1 MDKIWLEDYGFWIDE
16 RKYKF
21 FIDKCTISDIINL
34 NLTDGGKNM
43 TNDLQAFESLSKEEI
58 MKMTGQ
64 DDGSQISSGSLPR
77 LTINR
82 TSEDDDGNAL
92 RTGVYTIYDS
102 ESEARVYGLKDK
114 SVHFRPFINAYQ
126 YMEYDAE
133 NNNYPCSSV
142 IFKSWKDE
150 PIDSNGGVRCG
161 KVIGKD
167 KDQLSQAE
175 IDAQRNIKCYR
186 LVYGL
191 LSMEGTT
198 ATGES
203 TTIENMPVLWRVTGM
218 NFKPIGETL
227 KSLKGRNSLMFNHVL
242 NLTTKRKKSGSNVFY
257 VASIN
262 VSDKEIAFSK
272 KDLEHMDMF
281 NDIVNEENVRVSE
294 KWKEANSNK
303 KQDAESAK
311 VINAV
316 EASPEEILAS

>member
-16 RKYKF
+16 RKYKYF
-21 FIDKCTISDIINL
+21 VDKYEISDIINL
-34 NLTDGGKNM
+34 NLTVGGTNM
-43 TNDLQAFESLSKEEI
+43 SNELQAFEALSKEEI

-102 ESEARVYGLKDK
+102 ESEAKVYSLKDK
-114 SVHFRPFINAYQ
+114 AVHFRPFINAYQ

-142 IFKSWKDE
+142 VFKSWKDE

-167 KDQLSQAE
+167 KQQLTQAE
-175 IDAQRNIKCYR
+175 IDSQRNIKCYR

-191 LSMEGTT
+191 LSMEATT
-198 ATGES
+198 ATGEA
-203 TTIENMPVLWRVTGM
+203 TAIAEMPVLWRVTGM

-257 VASIN
+257 VASIR
-262 VSDKEIAFSK
+262 VDDKEIQFSK

-281 NDIVNEENVRVSE
+281 NDIVNEENTRVSE
-294 KWKEANSNK
+294 KWKDANSNK
-303 KQDAESAK
+303 KKDKAAIK
-311 VINAV
+311 VV
-316 EASPEEILAS
+316 EAIDPETILST

>member
-16 RKYKF
+16 RKYKYF
-21 FIDKCTISDIINL
+21 VDKYEISDIINL
-34 NLTDGGKNM
+34 NLTVGGTNM
-43 TNDLQAFESLSKEEI
+43 SNELQAFEALSKEEI

-102 ESEARVYGLKDK
+102 ESEAKVYSLKDK
-114 SVHFRPFINAYQ
+114 AVHFRPFINAYQ

-142 IFKSWKDE
+142 VFKSWKDE

-167 KDQLSQAE
+167 KQQLTQAE
-175 IDAQRNIKCYR
+175 IDSQRNIKCYR

-191 LSMEGTT
+191 LSMEATT
-198 ATGES
+198 ATGEA
-203 TTIENMPVLWRVTGM
+203 TAIAEMPVLWRVTGM

-257 VASIN
+257 VASIR
-262 VSDKEIAFSK
+262 VDDKEIQFSK

-281 NDIVNEENVRVSE
+281 NDIVNEENTRVSE
-294 KWKEANSNK
+294 KWKDANSNK
-303 KQDAESAK
+303 KKDKASIK
-311 VINAV
+311 VV
-316 EASPEEILAS
+316 EAIDPETILST

>member
-16 RKYKF
+16 RKYKYF
-21 FIDKCTISDIINL
+21 VDKYEISDIINL
-34 NLTDGGKNM
+34 NLTVGGTNM
-43 TNDLQAFESLSKEEI
+43 SNELQAFEALSKEEI

-77 LTINR
+77 LAINR
-82 TSEDDDGNAL
+82 ASEDDDGNAL

-102 ESEARVYGLKDK
+102 ESEAKVYSLKDK
-114 SVHFRPFINAYQ
+114 AVRFRPFINAYQ

-142 IFKSWKDE
+142 VFKSWKDE

-167 KDQLSQAE
+167 KQQLTQAE
-175 IDAQRNIKCYR
+175 IDSQRNIKCYR

-191 LSMEGTT
+191 LSMEATT
-198 ATGES
+198 ATGEA
-203 TTIENMPVLWRVTGM
+203 TAIAEMPVLWRVTGM

-257 VASIN
+257 VASIR
-262 VSDKEIAFSK
+262 VDDKEIQFSK

-281 NDIVNEENVRVSE
+281 NDIVNEENTRVSE
-294 KWKEANSNK
+294 KWKDANSNK
-303 KQDAESAK
+303 KKDKAAIK
-311 VINAV
+311 VV
-316 EASPEEILAS
+316 EAIDPETILST

>member
-1 MDKIWLEDYGFWIDE
+1 
-16 RKYKF
+16 
-21 FIDKCTISDIINL
+21 
-34 NLTDGGKNM
+34 
-43 TNDLQAFESLSKEEI
+43 
-58 MKMTGQ
+58 
-64 DDGSQISSGSLPR
+64 
-77 LTINR
+77 
-82 TSEDDDGNAL
+82 
-92 RTGVYTIYDS
+92 
-102 ESEARVYGLKDK
+102 
-114 SVHFRPFINAYQ
+114 
-126 YMEYDAE
+126 
-133 NNNYPCSSV
+133 
-142 IFKSWKDE
+142 
-150 PIDSNGGVRCG
+150 
-161 KVIGKD
+161 
-167 KDQLSQAE
+167 
-175 IDAQRNIKCYR
+175 
-186 LVYGL
+186 
-191 LSMEGTT
+191 MEGTT

-257 VASIN
+257 VASIGVGDN
-262 VSDKEIAFSK
+262 EIAFSK